1 MVSQLVRLTQVYRLP
16 APFFTC
22 SSISWGLVAV
32 AVSCRPLIHLEL
44 RPAGEPQQLSPVAF
58 HEEQHTGNST
68 VLGIIGIPKGFAGH
82 MDVQT
87 TGACLMRQIPLCDGL
102 AQYLVPRH
110 FVELIL
116 QRHGMRHDLKAVVQT
131 AIVLAVSKGVL
142 PVSNVQQGRGVLVV
156 LACAVDLQ
164 LYAEK
169 AGPGAVE
176 DGTGLEIVIMD
187 SAVFNVGAA
196 VTAIGIVIVVRIS
209 SAIKG
214 NKAAAAGAAGVIAVA
229 AVGTDRVSVV
239 VGQAFTLPEP
249 GAAVDAD
256 LGHFL
261 QTVRAK
267 QAVMELDQVV
277 GGTAAAGA
285 GANRCGHSE
294 IPPEYRN
301 RPPGITRRPS
311 SI

>member
-1 MVSQLVRLTQVYRLP
+1 M
-16 APFFTC
+16 
-22 SSISWGLVAV
+22 
-32 AVSCRPLIHLEL
+32 
-44 RPAGEPQQLSPVAF
+44 
-58 HEEQHTGNST
+58 
-68 VLGIIGIPKGFAGH
+68 
-82 MDVQT
+82 
-87 TGACLMRQIPLCDGL
+87 
-102 AQYLVPRH
+102 
-110 FVELIL
+110 ELIL
-116 QRHGMRHDLKAVVQT
+116 QRQGVCDDLKAVVQT
-131 AIVLAVSKGVL
+131 AIVLAIGKGVL
-142 PVSNVQQGRGVLVV
+142 LVGDVQQCQGILVV
-156 LACAVDLQ
+156 LTSAVDLQ
-164 LYAEK
+164 LDTEE
-169 AGPGAVE
+169 AGPGAIE

-196 VTAIGIVIVVRIS
+196 VTAIGIVIVVRIPA
-209 SAIKG
+209 AIKG

-285 GANRCGHSE
+285 CANRCGHSE
-294 IPPEYRN
+294 IPPKYRN

-311 SI
+311 LL